1 MQIVGDS
8 FEFELD
14 TKLSK
19 LSKEQLENIMQWI
32 LTDLQNW
39 TNNGAVANITQHCAM
54 LHEAVSYQIDKEYR
68 KLEEV

>member
-1 MQIVGDS
+1 MKIVDNS
-8 FEFELD
+8 FELD
-14 TKLSK
+14 TKLSQ
-19 LSKEQLENIMQWI
+19 LTKEQLQEIVQWT

-54 LHEAVSYQIDKEYR
+54 LHEAVSYQINKSYN